1 MNVKFANERSTTI
14 TALMSDAA
22 GVFTW
27 DLETDVVH
35 ADDIVAHFF
44 GIDIEEA
51 HTGLPIDVYMQRMHT
66 DDRPR
71 VAKAIHAA
79 IVSGLPYHQEYR
91 VVQIDGTERWVLA
104 VGHCFRNK
112 NGVPSDYAGMMFDVT
127 SQKTTATDGLLDHC
141 LATLAVAEKVGHHRV
156 IALLQE
162 AVAEVLEENIREDV
176 QKSMAH

>member
-1 MNVKFANERSTTI
+1 MTVHFANERSTTI

-27 DLETDVVH
+27 DLKTNIVH

-44 GIDIEEA
+44 GFDTLEA
-51 HTGLPIDVYMQRMHT
+51 HTGLPIEAYMERMHM

-71 VAKAIHAA
+71 IAKAIHTA
-79 IVSGLPYHQEYR
+79 IVSGLPYHEEYR
-91 VVQIDGTERWVLA
+91 IVQVDGTERWVLA
-104 VGHCFRNK
+104 VGHCFRNRD
-112 NGVPSDYAGMMFDVT
+112 GVPSDYAGMMFDVT

-156 IALLQE
+156 VGLLNE
-162 AVAEVLEENIREDV
+162 AVAEVLEENLREDV